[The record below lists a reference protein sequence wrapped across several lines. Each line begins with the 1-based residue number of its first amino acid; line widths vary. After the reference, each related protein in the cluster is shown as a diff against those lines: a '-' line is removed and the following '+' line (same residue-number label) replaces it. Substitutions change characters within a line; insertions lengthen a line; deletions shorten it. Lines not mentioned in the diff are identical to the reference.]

1 MRTHCVCFGGV
12 RHRCRAL
19 IPCLVEKDALRGQ
32 ELLTHRNVPGGKE
45 LLVQFVES
53 GNADQIRGALK
64 TFSVIADTEDLDQL
78 FEISRGSSQETK
90 RLIES
95 LLQKLGPV
103 YGSVT
108 LNRKLVNLG
117 IVKPSES

>member
-1 MRTHCVCFGGV
+1 MR
-12 RHRCRAL
+12 
-19 IPCLVEKDALRGQ
+19 
-32 ELLTHRNVPGGKE
+32 
-45 LLVQFVES
+45 FVKS
-53 GNADQIRGALK
+53 GSASQTRGALR

-103 YGSVT
+103 YGSVA

>member
-1 MRTHCVCFGGV
+1 MDTWIQ
-12 RHRCRAL
+12 AML
-19 IPCLVEKDALRGQ
+19 NSAVEKDALRGQ

-45 LLVQFVES
+45 LLMQFVES
-53 GNADQIRGALK
+53 GNADQVRGALK

-103 YGSVT
+103 YGSVA

-117 IVKPSES
+117 LVKPSES